1 MINEIEYVQ
10 DAMQADIAE
19 AARFL
24 KLLDPHTDQF
34 TFQTFDDEKKSKDK
48 TLTQILNGTLD
59 QHAAVLSQLNAQG
72 AGVFVTINETD
83 LKGRKSENVVAVR
96 HFFVDTDGAPHKP
109 ILSTA
114 RDSGILPF
122 CVVESSP
129 GNFHIYWKAA
139 CDLAD
144 FRAVQTALIDKFGTD
159 KSVHDLPRVMRL
171 PGFYHQ
177 KRANGEYKNACG
189 PYLVSIRAAN
199 ENADFYTPDEM
210 IEGLGLVPPQAVEPS
225 MALNHAVAA
234 ALKSLPP
241 ETPEEI
247 ARVQSMLAAIPADC
261 DRSTWRNILWAVA
274 ATDWN
279 CAESLARDWSLT
291 APRLFVEADFARDWK
306 SFDPEGGIGFGTLV
320 HHAKENGWQLPV
332 TPLQLQNLTQPTD
345 WFAAINQNYAW
356 VEANASIY
364 RLEYADFIEPAK
376 FKTQHDNQTVFV
388 GTKSVGIG
396 SAWLKHADRRQH
408 RRLVIRPQ
416 EGLVTRDNCLNEWKG
431 FAVVSAPGNV
441 SPFLELIE
449 RLVPDQEGR
458 HYILSW
464 LAHLLQHPEVK
475 MYVALAFW
483 SLEQGV
489 GKNLLFECIASIIG
503 STHATVIGQA
513 ELAAS
518 FNGWANRKIFVVGD
532 EVSGTD
538 RRPEADKLKGL
549 VTGTAIYLNE
559 KYQPA
564 REAANLANFVFLSN
578 HHDALF
584 LDDRDRRFFVWEIT
598 ADRLPIGMA
607 SKFVGWRDVGGL
619 SALLHH
625 LLNYDIS
632 GFNPKA
638 PAPMTDAKQQMAND
652 NRSDLECWLADLF
665 ASKPSLILGREIA
678 TAHEI
683 ASRYASDT
691 GNNQPSA
698 KAIVGACKR
707 LGAYARPSQVRLVND
722 KKVRVLAIDRPEYWK
737 LQPESDWTAEMK
749 KPLKYQ

>member
-1 MINEIEYVQ
+1 MINETEDVQ
-10 DAMQADIAE
+10 VTLQANLAE

-24 KLLDPHTDQF
+24 KLLDPQSDQF
-34 TFQTFDDEKKSKDK
+34 TFQTFDDEKKSKDE
-48 TLTQILNGTLD
+48 TLTRIFNGTLD
-59 QHAAVLSQLNAQG
+59 QHAATLRQLNAQG
-72 AGVFVTINETD
+72 AGVFVTINKTD
-83 LKGRKSENVVAVR
+83 LRGRKAENVIAVR
-96 HFFVDTDGAPHKP
+96 SFFVDTDGAPHKP
-109 ILSTA
+109 ILVAA
-114 RDSGILPF
+114 RDGEILPS

-139 CDLAD
+139 CDLAE
-144 FRAVQTALIDKFGTD
+144 FRTVQTALSNKFGTD

-171 PGFYHQ
+171 AGFFHL
-177 KRANGEYKNACG
+177 KRKNGIYLNECG
-189 PYLVSIRAAN
+189 PYLVSIRAAGAN
-199 ENADFYTPDEM
+199 PASHTPDEM
-210 IEGLGLVPPQAVEPS
+210 IEGLGLAPLQVAAPS
-225 MALNHAVAA
+225 MAHNDALAA
-234 ALKSLPP
+234 SLKAPPPP
-241 ETPEEI
+241 ETPGEVERVKSALETIPASCDRASWRNTVWSI
-247 ARVQSMLAAIPADC
+247 ASTGWQCAEMLARA
-261 DRSTWRNILWAVA
+261 
-274 ATDWN
+274 
-279 CAESLARDWSLT
+279 WSMT
-291 APRLFVEADFARDWK
+291 APDKYTEDEFNKVWR
-306 SFDPEGGIGFGTLV
+306 SFDKSGGLGLGTLF
-320 HHAKENGWQLPV
+320 HYAEEAGW
-332 TPLQLQNLTQPTD
+332 TPSISQSPALDQTQSTN
-345 WFAAINQNYAW
+345 WIKTINQSYAW
-356 VEANASIY
+356 IEANASIY

-396 SAWLKHADRRQH
+396 SAWLKHANRRQH
-408 RRLVIRPQ
+408 RQLVIRPQ

-431 FAVVSAPGNV
+431 FAVESAPGNM
-441 SPFLELIE
+441 SPFFELIE
-449 RLVPDQEGR
+449 RLVPDQDGR

-489 GKNLLFECIASIIG
+489 GKNLLFECIVSIIG

-564 REAANLANFVFLSN
+564 REATNLANFVFLSN

-598 ADRLPIGMA
+598 ADRLPVDVA
-607 SKFVGWRDVGGL
+607 NKYVGWRDTGGL
-619 SALLHH
+619 SALLHY

-737 LQPESDWTAEMK
+737 LQPESEWTAEMK
-749 KPLKYQ
+749 KTFKQ